1 MMIKKHWIFALA
13 LSFAAVMMT
22 ACGGPEELIW
32 LKSPGWSRAV
42 FLGKTAFNDPVPIA
56 LDENGDVYFA
66 LFEKGEELTTAHF
79 RIKAL
84 DRNADTLWERTLT
97 DIPLQGPD
105 STQLLWD
112 EGGLRL
118 FWIEQERLYGL
129 DLQTDGR
136 PFSDPVLLSGGQP
149 VGSYDVAA
157 DSKGNLTLWYAGT
170 REAPGVYALTSFD
183 GSSPPVRI
191 DPEGVRIQLRYA
203 QNDTLHTSWAHYP
216 LGYGTSE
223 ILYAAY
229 PAGVDWGA
237 DRYSVVYE
245 RAVSPTNSLK
255 GPALG
260 VDETDIYL
268 FWTVVIRTGMEA
280 GAVQTEY
287 VYFPHAQPAAVS
299 RPQSIAMPSVYYLEH
314 ERLPNARLS
323 AGERVDLQDANIP
336 RTVELQEI
344 TPDTRTTE
352 ELAISFRSPTQHLWR
367 KERYQINVAYFR
379 NGSPS
384 SYQPLSFTPALST
397 APNLISSDKSHLYI
411 TWLEKQ
417 QADWYS
423 VYFASTSP
431 AVKSAL
437 SRSTGRELLQLVAQ
451 ISFGLLVGI
460 LLAPIGA
467 VVWSLAPMF
476 LLLISAPL
484 RNLGS
489 SRTRMAFTV
498 ISVLGAVA
506 VYWVGKFATLPGMMD
521 YVPFSAWIPTISLAL
536 GNILRRVVPVLIL
549 GLAAA
554 VAWNYTFRRSHRST
568 LYFLLIYIGI
578 DALLTAAIYAVLIY
592 GAI

>member
-1 MMIKKHWIFALA
+1 MMIKKHWILA
-13 LSFAAVMMT
+13 LIFAAVMLT
-22 ACGGPEELIW
+22 ACGGPDEHIW
-32 LKSPGWSRAV
+32 LKSPGWSRAI

-56 LDENGDVYFA
+56 LNENGEVYFV
-66 LFEKGEELTTAHF
+66 LFERDEELTAAHI

-84 DRNADTLWERTLT
+84 NRNADTLWERTLT
-97 DIPLQGPD
+97 DIPLQRPD
-105 STQLLWD
+105 SAQLLWD
-112 EGGLRL
+112 EGGLHL
-118 FWIEQERLYGL
+118 FWIEGERLYGL
-129 DLQTDGR
+129 DLQMDGR
-136 PFSDPVLLSGGQP
+136 PFGDPVLLSGGES
-149 VGSYDVAA
+149 VGTFDVAA

-170 REAPGVYALTSFD
+170 RKVPGVYALTSFD
-183 GSSPPVRI
+183 GSRPPVRI
-191 DPEGVRIQLRYA
+191 DPEGIRIQLRFT
-203 QNDTLHTSWAHYP
+203 QNDTLHASWAHYP
-216 LGYGTSE
+216 VGYGTSE
-223 ILYAAY
+223 IVYAAH
-229 PAGVDWGA
+229 PAGVDWGPG
-237 DRYSVVYE
+237 RSTVVHKF
-245 RAVSPTNSLK
+245 SIGPTKRLM
-255 GPALG
+255 GLALG
-260 VDETDIYL
+260 VDETDVYL

-280 GAVQTEY
+280 GAVKTEY
-287 VYFPHAQPAAVS
+287 VYFPHAQPSAVS
-299 RPQSIAMPSVYYLEH
+299 RPQSIAMPSVYDLEH

-323 AGERVDLQDANIP
+323 AGERVDLQVANFP

-344 TPDTRTTE
+344 TPNTLATE

-379 NGSPS
+379 NGNPS
-384 SYQPLSFTPALST
+384 SYQPLSFTPTLST
-397 APNLISSDKSHLYI
+397 APNLMSSDESHLYI

-417 QADWYS
+417 EADWYS

-437 SRSTGRELLQLVAQ
+437 SRSTGRELLPLLAQ

-467 VVWSLAPMF
+467 VVWSIAPMF

-489 SRTRMAFTV
+489 SRTRMVLTV

-521 YVPFSAWIPTISLAL
+521 YVPFSAWLPTISFTL

-549 GLAAA
+549 GIAAV
-554 VAWNYTFRRSHRST
+554 VAWNYTFRKSNQTT
-568 LYFLLIYIGI
+568 LYFLLIYIGV